1 MGAAFR
7 IDTRNISPIPLFQ
20 WYYRPAGSTT
30 ETMLM
35 NLTAAG
41 NLGLGVSPTQKL
53 DVNGTIKAT
62 GFVMPTGAGAGK
74 VLTSN
79 ASGTA
84 TWQTPATGSS
94 QWTTSGTNIYFNSGN
109 VGIGLT
115 NPLFKLHVS
124 KTADN
129 YFYYTDHGLCVF
141 FKPSGGT
148 SSEVRVGNAWEKPS
162 IYGSNNLWLLT
173 ELNKTIYFGS
183 SNSESMRLQPDGKL
197 AIGGSTLTTPGTYRL
212 YVADGILTEKV
223 KVAVKTTANW
233 ADYVF
238 APDYQLKPLLE
249 VESFITENKHLPGV
263 PSAEEVVEQGIDMA
277 TMDAKLLEK
286 IEELTLYMI
295 DMNKKVEVLQK
306 ENESL
311 RLQINSPSNK

>member
-1 MGAAFR
+1 MKKSIVLLGF
-7 IDTRNISPIPLFQ
+7 IIFSMLGNIANAQWSTSGTNIYYSLGKVGIGTSSP
-20 WYYRPAGSTT
+20 S
-30 ETMLM
+30 
-35 NLTAAG
+35 
-41 NLGLGVSPTQKL
+41 QKL
-53 DVNGTIKAT
+53 EVNGTIKSS
-62 GFVMPTGAGAGK
+62 GFQLTTGAGVGK

-79 ASGTA
+79 ANGTA
-84 TWQTPATGSS
+84 SWQTPANSAS
-94 QWTTSGTNIYFNSGN
+94 QWTTSGTNIYFNTGN

-115 NPLFKLHVS
+115 NPIYKLHVS

-129 YFYYTDHGLCVF
+129 YFYYTDYGLCVF
-141 FKPSGGT
+141 FKPTGGS

-197 AIGGSTLTTPGTYRL
+197 AIGGSTLSTPGSYRL

-223 KVAVKTTANW
+223 KVAVKATANW

-238 APDYQLKPLLE
+238 APDYQLKTLKE
-249 VESFITENKHLPGV
+249 VEKYVLENNHLPGV
-263 PSAEEVVEQGIDMA
+263 PSAEEVVKEGIDMA

-311 RLQINSPSNK
+311 MLQINSPSNK